1 MKDELEIKRGIVQ
14 RSEYVKAKAKDL
26 REFGYNTVTDKTVDE
41 QITLLLKGKRQ
52 LNEGITIIGMMIMD
66 DLVL

>member
-1 MKDELEIKRGIVQ
+1 MKDELEIKRGVVQ

-26 REFGYNTVTDKTVDE
+26 REFGYNTVTDKHVDE
-41 QITLLLKGKRQ
+41 QITL